1 MSEQAEQHA
10 SSLAMLRATL
20 NSTTDGILVTDAE
33 GRVSDYNQRY
43 AEMSGAAPGGVDAAM
58 HAEDVSGLLVDP
70 AAFLARID
78 EIRTTNPA
86 ETFDVLTLTDG
97 RVLERTTKAPVV
109 DGRSIGRVWIFRD
122 ITERRKAE
130 DALRDETRV
139 LELLNETGVLL
150 SSSLDVTSLVQAV
163 TDAATTLSG
172 AQFGAFFYN
181 TVGIDGDEYML
192 FTLSGAPREA
202 FEHLGHP
209 RATPLFGPTLRGEGV
224 IRCDDVLADPRYG
237 HFAPHRGMPPGHL
250 PVRSYLAV
258 PVTSRSGAVI
268 GGLFFGHSAVGVFT
282 ARTERI
288 ISGVAAQAAVALDN
302 ARLYETARRAI
313 DERNALLERE
323 RDARAH
329 AERLSALKDEFLATL
344 SHELR
349 TPLSAM
355 VGWVQVLRRG
365 VKSEADLRR
374 GLEVIERNAHAQ
386 THLIEDLLD
395 MNRITSGKLRL
406 DVQLLAPVAFVEA
419 ALETVRPA
427 AEAKGVRIRRVL
439 DPDAGPV
446 AGDAAR
452 MQQVV
457 WNLLSNAIK
466 FTPPGG
472 DVQVLLHRVAAHV
485 EIQVSDSGVGI
496 APEFVPHVFERFR
509 QADASTARRF
519 GGLGLGLSIV
529 KHLVELHGGSVRA
542 ESLGVGQGATFTV
555 ALPVTAVDRQRDAE
569 WHVHARPPAGGE
581 LAPPDLSSV
590 TVLVVDD
597 DADTRELIERLLRE
611 CGARV
616 LAAESGAAAV
626 PLVARE
632 RPDVLLSDIAM
643 PDVDGYELLRRVR
656 ALGDARGGSVPAI
669 ALTAF
674 AGAADR
680 TRALRAGFL
689 AHLSKPIE
697 AAELAATV
705 AAIARRDR

>member
-1 MSEQAEQHA
+1 
-10 SSLAMLRATL
+10 
-20 NSTTDGILVTDAE
+20 
-33 GRVSDYNQRY
+33 
-43 AEMSGAAPGGVDAAM
+43 
-58 HAEDVSGLLVDP
+58 
-70 AAFLARID
+70 
-78 EIRTTNPA
+78 
-86 ETFDVLTLTDG
+86 
-97 RVLERTTKAPVV
+97 
-109 DGRSIGRVWIFRD
+109 
-122 ITERRKAE
+122 
-130 DALRDETRV
+130 
-139 LELLNETGVLL
+139 LL
-150 SSSLDVTSLVQAV
+150 SSSLDVGSLVQAV
-163 TDAATTLSG
+163 TDAATKLSG
-172 AQFGAFFYN
+172 AEFGAFFYN
-181 TVGIDGDEYML
+181 TVGADGDEYML

-209 RATPLFGPTLRGEGV
+209 RATPLFGPTFRGEGV
-224 IRCDDVLADPRYG
+224 IRCDDVLADQRYG
-237 HFAPHRGMPPGHL
+237 HFEPHHGMPLGHL

-258 PVTSRSGAVI
+258 PVISRSGAVI
-268 GGLFFGHSAVGVFT
+268 GGLFFGHSTVGVFT
-282 ARTERI
+282 DRTERI
-288 ISGVAAQAAVALDN
+288 ISGIAAQAAVALDN
-302 ARLYETARRAI
+302 ARLYETAQRAI
-313 DERNALLERE
+313 DERNTLLERE
-323 RDARAH
+323 RDARTH

-365 VKSEADLRR
+365 VKNEADLRR
-374 GLEVIERNAHAQ
+374 GLEVIERNARAQ

-406 DVQLLAPVAFVEA
+406 DVQPAAPIAFVEA

-427 AEAKGVRIRRVL
+427 AEAREVRIERFL

-446 AGDAAR
+446 AGDPAR

-466 FTPPGG
+466 FTAQGG
-472 DVQVLLHRVAAHV
+472 KVQVFLRRESSHV
-485 EIQVSDSGVGI
+485 EIQVSDSGIGI
-496 APEFVPHVFERFR
+496 APEFLPHVFERFR

-529 KHLVELHGGSVRA
+529 KHLVELHGGTVRV
-542 ESLGVGQGATFTV
+542 ESAGVGHGATFTV
-555 ALPVTAVDRQRDAE
+555 TLPVAAVHRERAADSPVPPPTSGSAE
-569 WHVHARPPAGGE
+569 GDLG
-581 LAPPDLSSV
+581 PPDLSSV

-616 LAAESGAAAV
+616 LVAESGVQAV
-626 PLVARE
+626 PLVERE
-632 RPDVLLSDIAM
+632 RPNVLISDIAM

-656 ALGDARGGSVPAI
+656 ALGEARGGTVPAI

-674 AGAADR
+674 ARVEDR
-680 TRALRAGFL
+680 TRALRSGFL
-689 AHLSKPIE
+689 AHVSKPIT